1 MVKLHVFGSSAGTEP
16 QPGRHHTSW
25 ALEFDGKLYWFD
37 AGESCYHTASEMGLD
52 LLSIKT
58 LCISHPHI
66 DHCGGLPNLLWAM
79 TKIMQ
84 VTARS
89 KSEPLELFLPDMK
102 ILSGVENW
110 LSTFDKWR
118 GFPYDVAPHRIADGV
133 IFDDG
138 KVSIEARHNFHL
150 GIPEN
155 GVFRSFSFRI
165 KVDGKVIVFSGDVKS
180 YADMGDFLDGCDLL
194 LMETGHHKSSEVCA
208 ALRREQRNIR
218 DIIFVHSG
226 RELLN
231 DYNNALARAEAA
243 WGAPLRVAS
252 DGSTF
257 EL

>member
-1 MVKLHVFGSSAGTEP
+1 M
-16 QPGRHHTSW
+16 
-25 ALEFDGKLYWFD
+25 
-37 AGESCYHTASEMGLD
+37 
-52 LLSIKT
+52 
-58 LCISHPHI
+58 
-66 DHCGGLPNLLWAM
+66 
-79 TKIMQ
+79 
-84 VTARS
+84 
-89 KSEPLELFLPDMK
+89 ELFLPEMK

-118 GFPYDVAPHRIADGV
+118 GFPYDIAPHRIADGV

-180 YADMGDFLDGCDLL
+180 YADMGDFLDDCDLL
-194 LMETGHHKSSEVCA
+194 LMETGHHTSSEVCA
-208 ALRREQRNIR
+208 ALRREQRNVR

-231 DYNNALARAEAA
+231 DYNNALARAEEA